1 MKYPNAEINRGIQDK
16 IRKSLCHK
24 GKRAY
29 ERLTFTSLLWK
40 VIPPTNIHPLLQEH
54 FKNPKNLNHMNQ
66 VSVSTLQI
74 TFSPG
79 AAGWDCLNKTWI
91 TLSLSSIFRLKFCLQ
106 LIFVW
111 YFLPLLTESSY
122 SVVGA
127 KKKPKLGY
135 RNFNISTSSHAADH
149 QKTGIP
155 PRVIRIK
162 EKVPVVL
169 KHWLG
174 FLCSHSRFHFP

>member
-16 IRKSLCHK
+16 IRKSLFHK

-29 ERLTFTSLLWK
+29 ERLTFTRLLWK

-66 VSVSTLQI
+66 VSVSTLHI
-74 TFSPG
+74 IFPPG
-79 AAGWDCLNKTWI
+79 AAGWDWLNKTWI
-91 TLSLSSIFRLKFCLQ
+91 ALSFSSIFRLKFCLQ

-127 KKKPKLGY
+127 KKNPNSAIGTIYKLVLMLLTTKKQGD
-135 RNFNISTSSHAADH
+135 SS
-149 QKTGIP
+149 KSY
-155 PRVIRIK
+155 K
-162 EKVPVVL
+162 NSVPVVL

-174 FLCSHSRFHFP
+174 FLCGRSRFHFP